1 MRRRDR
7 RLILIAISGVVLLG
21 ATGVAAVALRDKA
34 AFFYAP
40 ADVVEKKP
48 SPGTYARLGGL
59 VARGTVVRTEAGKV
73 DFVVTDGSA
82 DVRVAYQGILPDLFR
97 EGQGVVAEG
106 RFERDG
112 TFAAETILARHDEN
126 YMPREVAD
134 ALKDSGQWKPA
145 PAMTGNPA
153 TAGLEAAPYASPA
166 AGQPQD
172 VASSVGAGR

>member
-7 RLILIAISGVVLLG
+7 RLILIATCGVVLMA
-21 ATGVAAVALRDKA
+21 ATAIAAVALRDKA

-48 SPGTYARLGGL
+48 EAGTFARLGGL
-59 VARGTVVRTEAGKV
+59 VAQGTVVRTEAGKV

-82 DVRVAYQGILPDLFR
+82 DVSVAYQGILPDLFR

-106 RFERDG
+106 RFQRDG
-112 TFAAETILARHDEN
+112 TFVAETILARHDEN

-134 ALKDSGQWKPA
+134 ALKESGQWKPA
-145 PAMTGNPA
+145 PAPSGNAVPA
-153 TAGLEAAPYASPA
+153 TAPTVGTTV
-166 AGQPQD
+166 AGA
-172 VASSVGAGR
+172 VK